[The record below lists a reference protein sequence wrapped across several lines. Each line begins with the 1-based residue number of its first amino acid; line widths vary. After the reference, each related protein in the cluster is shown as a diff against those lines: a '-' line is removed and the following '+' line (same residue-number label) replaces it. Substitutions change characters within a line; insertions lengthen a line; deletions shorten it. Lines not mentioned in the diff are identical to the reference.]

1 MSLSPALALSLV
13 VEPIGQVPV
22 VTGFSVWREYLSRSG
37 FAKSSGDSPE
47 NALFPQDSPVSP
59 RPRLRSL
66 LAGCDGIPV
75 THRLPG
81 YVHRGPPG
89 VARGGARHTSARP
102 AQRPSRTGVRR
113 LAGGQRRVSVIV
125 RARA

>member
-59 RPRLRSL
+59 RPHLRSL

-81 YVHRGPPG
+81 YVHRGSPG
-89 VARGGARHTSARP
+89 TCTGGRPGWPGAALGTPAPARHSSRPGLVCAGWPEVSA
-102 AQRPSRTGVRR
+102 G
-113 LAGGQRRVSVIV
+113 
-125 RARA
+125 